1 MLNHSSTIDK
11 CSIHIKDK
19 LQGELNKLVT
29 QDVLQKVEHHTDWC
43 SSLAYST
50 KKDRSL
56 RIFLDPQKLNAS
68 LKRCPHKI
76 PTVEELNPK
85 FTNAKIFSKQDTG
98 PYICMKSHKSWQRS
112 TFGRYCWKRLP
123 FGLSVSQNL
132 FQAKMDQ
139 IMEGLQGVDS
149 IADDIVIYRKG
160 EEEHNRNLTAL
171 MEWAAEAGMVF
182 NSDKCVIK
190 QNNISFFGN
199 LYTDSGI
206 KPDPAKIRIFR
217 KCQHH
222 RTKMNCTDSWEC

>member
-98 PYICMKSHKSWQRS
+98 PYICMKSHKS
-112 TFGRYCWKRLP
+112 
-123 FGLSVSQNL
+123 
-132 FQAKMDQ
+132 
-139 IMEGLQGVDS
+139 
-149 IADDIVIYRKG
+149 
-160 EEEHNRNLTAL
+160 
-171 MEWAAEAGMVF
+171 
-182 NSDKCVIK
+182 
-190 QNNISFFGN
+190 
-199 LYTDSGI
+199 
-206 KPDPAKIRIFR
+206 
-217 KCQHH
+217 
-222 RTKMNCTDSWEC
+222 